1 MKTFGE
7 KLKQAMQK
15 LHLNQIQVSGLTG
28 KSKGS
33 ISQYLSDKQVPPEET
48 QVDIAL
54 ALGLAEDYFSD
65 KNDKFSVLPTKEIR
79 NKIIPRLDINEARV
93 FGNAWVYGDARV
105 SENAWVYGDARV
117 SGDAR
122 VFDNAWVYGNAKVYG
137 DARVSG
143 NAWVYGNA
151 EVFNTRHF
159 FVQGPI
165 GSRDG
170 YVTFYR
176 TKDDTVEVR
185 CGCFSGSLQE
195 FVNQVEETHGGSR
208 YEKEYKLAAEL
219 AKVCIR
225 LEGESR

>member
-79 NKIIPRLDINEARV
+79 NKIIPRLDINEAAKMLGMNHNTVRKGLQQGV
-93 FGNAWVYGDARV
+93 FPWGYGIRTSENRWVY
-105 SENAWVYGDARV
+105 
-117 SGDAR
+117 
-122 VFDNAWVYGNAKVYG
+122 
-137 DARVSG
+137 
-143 NAWVYGNA
+143 
-151 EVFNTRHF
+151 
-159 FVQGPI
+159 
-165 GSRDG
+165 
-170 YVTFYR
+170 R
-176 TKDDTVEVR
+176 T
-185 CGCFSGSLQE
+185 L
-195 FVNQVEETHGGSR
+195 
-208 YEKEYKLAAEL
+208 
-219 AKVCIR
+219 
-225 LEGESR
+225 

>member
-79 NKIIPRLDINEARV
+79 NKIIPRLDINEAAKMLGMNHNTVRKGLQQGV
-93 FGNAWVYGDARV
+93 FPWGVWYPDVGKPMGVLYQCKEICGD
-105 SENAWVYGDARV
+105 
-117 SGDAR
+117 
-122 VFDNAWVYGNAKVYG
+122 
-137 DARVSG
+137 
-143 NAWVYGNA
+143 
-151 EVFNTRHF
+151 
-159 FVQGPI
+159 
-165 GSRDG
+165 
-170 YVTFYR
+170 
-176 TKDDTVEVR
+176 
-185 CGCFSGSLQE
+185 
-195 FVNQVEETHGGSR
+195 
-208 YEKEYKLAAEL
+208 
-219 AKVCIR
+219 
-225 LEGESR
+225 